1 MSKLEITQ
9 YLKSTFYMDTESL
22 VKFCNTAPHRYKV
35 YSIPKKNGKGSRTIA
50 QPSKEVKILQRQ
62 LLKLLIKNLPIH
74 NASFAY
80 SKGKNIKQN
89 AEFHKDSNYL
99 LKLDLSNFF
108 NSITPDLL
116 KNQFKNHNI
125 NLTEQDFHLLSNLIF
140 WRSDREK
147 ELILSVGAPTSPFIS
162 NFIMY
167 NFDRKMIDLC
177 KKFDCKYS
185 RYADDITISSINNFY
200 DINLPKIIRKSL
212 QDEFNNILKL
222 NNTKTKFISK
232 AHKRIVTGIVLSNN
246 NNISIGYKNKR
257 LLSTQIHHFKCK
269 IMTEDKKIM
278 KLKGNLSFAFHIQ
291 PTLREY
297 FIKKYGFDTID
308 SILKH

>member
-1 MSKLEITQ
+1 MS
-9 YLKSTFYMDTESL
+9 
-22 VKFCNTAPHRYKV
+22 
-35 YSIPKKNGKGSRTIA
+35 
-50 QPSKEVKILQRQ
+50 
-62 LLKLLIKNLPIH
+62 LII
-74 NASFAY
+74 Y
-80 SKGKNIKQN
+80 
-89 AEFHKDSNYL
+89 
-99 LKLDLSNFF
+99 
-108 NSITPDLL
+108 
-116 KNQFKNHNI
+116 
-125 NLTEQDFHLLSNLIF
+125 
-140 WRSDREK
+140 
-147 ELILSVGAPTSPFIS
+147 
-162 NFIMY
+162 
-167 NFDRKMIDLC
+167 
-177 KKFDCKYS
+177 
-185 RYADDITISSINNFY
+185 
-200 DINLPKIIRKSL
+200 
-212 QDEFNNILKL
+212 LKL